1 MKKTILFA
9 ALLLGTTMISQAQSI
24 RFGVKGGINY
34 ANQNGTDIT
43 LNSDNYDT
51 EEAITSYH
59 AGLVAEVKLF
69 ENFAIQPE
77 LLYSTQGATY
87 KNATEEFKNELGYIS
102 IPVLAKIYLNNSLS
116 LEVGPQASFLLSE
129 RNKFDYKESETFEFA
144 GVVGL
149 GLNVTN
155 NLFLQARYGLGLT
168 EASKDAQTKNS
179 TFQISAG
186 ILF

>member
-1 MKKTILFA
+1 MKKK
-9 ALLLGTTMISQAQSI
+9 LLITAVVLAITSISHAQSI

-34 ANQNGTDIT
+34 ANQNGTEIT
-43 LNSDNYDT
+43 LNSQNYDT
-51 EEAITSYH
+51 ADAITSYH
-59 AGLVAEVKLF
+59 AGLVAEIKLF

-87 KNATEEFKNELGYIS
+87 KNAVEEFKNELGYIS
-102 IPVLAKIYLNNSLS
+102 IPVVAKIYLNKSLS
-116 LEVGPQASFLLSE
+116 LEAGPQASFLLSE
-129 RNKFDYKESETFEFA
+129 RNKFDYKESETFEFS

-149 GLNVTN
+149 GLQVTN
-155 NLFLQARYGLGLT
+155 NLFLQARYGVGLT

-179 TFQISAG
+179 TFQLSAG